1 MDTFTL
7 DTLNKYVNNYKHDII
22 LQLSNSKTSDKSTS
36 SQPDLIN
43 MVLDYSPKKKSQ
55 FHFPDKIDLTKL
67 FSKPQFSKILPKE
80 KSAENL
86 PKPKED
92 ENNQQNNNNNNINN
106 NQKEENKSRKTSESN
121 ININMNSSSHT
132 PTDN

>member
-43 MVLDYSPKKKSQ
+43 MVLDYSPKKKTQ
-55 FHFPDKIDLTKL
+55 FQFPDKIDLTKL
-67 FSKPQFSKILPKE
+67 FSKRQFSKI
-80 KSAENL
+80 
-86 PKPKED
+86 
-92 ENNQQNNNNNNINN
+92 
-106 NQKEENKSRKTSESN
+106 
-121 ININMNSSSHT
+121 
-132 PTDN
+132 